1 MPPLPN
7 ISFGTDG
14 WRAIIGDDY
23 TFENVRAC
31 ATAVAL
37 DVLATGQQQRGV
49 AVGYDTR
56 FQSENFAQATAEVIA
71 SHNIPVHLSDL
82 PLPTPALSYAV
93 TTHNA
98 ACGVMITAS
107 HNPPEYNGFKVKS
120 QAGGSAPPEQ
130 VERIE
135 AHLAPFAERKGREQA
150 ERRSS
155 GVCPGT
161 GAGFP
166 PLVGEMSEGQRGP
179 KSQAPTCSPPTSHQL
194 ASLVDI
200 DSIKSAGINIAVDSM
215 HGSGAGIVATL
226 LEGGKTKVTEIR
238 SEINPAFPGMK
249 QPEPVDDNL
258 HPLIDLIN
266 NQDFDVG
273 LATDGDADRL
283 GVVAENGTYLTTLEV
298 FSMLFHHLKSRR
310 NLPGGAACT
319 ITMSS
324 MMDRL
329 AEHHSTDLY
338 RTPVG
343 FKFVGPAMLDNQC
356 VLGGEESGGYAFA
369 GHIPER
375 DGPLSALFFLESMAT
390 SGKTPTQLLDEIHQ
404 ITGPHTFRRIDI
416 QFTPDQRDRIAT
428 AVNGKAPTSLGGVE
442 VVTEDR
448 RDGVRLDLSDGGWA
462 VVSLSGTEPL
472 LRIYAEASSKE
483 LTRCNPERF
492 SGAFGRLAP
501 FAKRKGREQAKRC
514 ERGMPGAGRRG
525 SERRGCISNDR
536 LLSPCLNS
544 KRQPLNTTKLPSPQL
559 SSPWKPPTAP
569 SNQHPRQPRPEQHH
583 PRRQRRK
590 GIIQLISY
598 NKDFDQI
605 PNIRIQEPTLTA

>member
-14 WRAIIGDDY
+14 WRAIIAHDY

-37 DVLATGQQQRGV
+37 DVLATGHQQRGV
-49 AVGYDTR
+49 AISYDTR

-71 SHNIPVHLSDL
+71 SYGIPVHLSDL

-107 HNPPEYNGFKVKS
+107 HNPPEWNGFKVKS

-135 AHLAPFAERKGREQA
+135 AHLAPFAERSVHPYSPSSRRGLGGGPSPSRSVRGRERA
-150 ERRSS
+150 ERSS
-155 GVCPGT
+155 QGMPGAK
-161 GAGFP
+161 GAQIASTNM
-166 PLVGEMSEGQRGP
+166 L
-179 KSQAPTCSPPTSHQL
+179 SPYLDQL
-194 ASLVDI
+194 TSLVDI
-200 DSIKSAGINIAVDSM
+200 DAIKSAGIRVAVDSM

-226 LEGGKTKVTEIR
+226 LQGGKTQVTEIR
-238 SEINPAFPGMK
+238 SEINPAFPGMT

-273 LATDGDADRL
+273 VATDGDADRL

-329 AEHHSTDLY
+329 AEYHNTDLY

-428 AVNGKAPTSLGGVE
+428 ALSSDAPTSLGGLQVLN
-442 VVTEDR
+442 EDR
-448 RDGVRLDLSDGGWA
+448 RDGLRLNLQNNAWA
-462 VVSLSGTEPL
+462 VTRLSGTEPL
-472 LRIYAEASSKE
+472 LRIYAEASSEE
-483 LTRCNPERF
+483 L
-492 SGAFGRLAP
+492 
-501 FAKRKGREQAKRC
+501 REAVL
-514 ERGMPGAGRRG
+514 
-525 SERRGCISNDR
+525 NDFR
-536 LLSPCLNS
+536 THL
-544 KRQPLNTTKLPSPQL
+544 
-559 SSPWKPPTAP
+559 
-569 SNQHPRQPRPEQHH
+569 
-583 PRRQRRK
+583 
-590 GIIQLISY
+590 GV
-598 NKDFDQI
+598 
-605 PNIRIQEPTLTA
+605 

>member
-56 FQSENFAQATAEVIA
+56 FQSENFAQATAETIA
-71 SHNIPVHLSDL
+71 SHNIPVHLSDR

-135 AHLAPFAERKGREQA
+135 SHLAPFAERKGREPKGPTQ
-150 ERRSS
+150 ER
-155 GVCPGT
+155 GMPGDGGEVSPT
-161 GAGFP
+161 RGGNVRRTKGAQIASTNM
-166 PLVGEMSEGQRGP
+166 L
-179 KSQAPTCSPPTSHQL
+179 SPYLHQL

-200 DSIKSAGINIAVDSM
+200 DRIKSAGIKVAVDSM

-226 LEGGKTKVTEIR
+226 LQGGKTKITEIR

-249 QPEPVDDNL
+249 QPEPVEDNL
-258 HPLIDLIN
+258 EPLISLITDET
-266 NQDFDVG
+266 QGFPRSAGEMSEGQRGPSRFDVG
-273 LATDGDADRL
+273 VATDGDADRL

-343 FKFVGPAMLDNQC
+343 FKFVGPAMIDNQC

-390 SGKTPTQLLDEIHQ
+390 SGKTPTQLLEEIHQ

-416 QFTPDQRDRIAT
+416 QFTPDQRQRVSSALSSD
-428 AVNGKAPTSLGGVE
+428 APTSLGGLQVLN
-442 VVTEDR
+442 EDR
-448 RDGVRLDLSDGGWA
+448 RDGLRLDLQNNAWA
-462 VVSLSGTEPL
+462 VTRLSGTEPL
-472 LRIYAEASSKE
+472 VRIYAEAP
-483 LTRCNPERF
+483 T
-492 SGAFGRLAP
+492 
-501 FAKRKGREQAKRC
+501 EQQRDA
-514 ERGMPGAGRRG
+514 
-525 SERRGCISNDR
+525 ILNDLR
-536 LLSPCLNS
+536 VHLGP
-544 KRQPLNTTKLPSPQL
+544 
-559 SSPWKPPTAP
+559 
-569 SNQHPRQPRPEQHH
+569 
-583 PRRQRRK
+583 
-590 GIIQLISY
+590 
-598 NKDFDQI
+598 
-605 PNIRIQEPTLTA
+605 

>member
-37 DVLATGQQQRGV
+37 DVLATGHQQRGV
-49 AVGYDTR
+49 AIGYDTR
-56 FQSENFAQATAEVIA
+56 FQSENFAQTTAEVIA
-71 SHNIPVHLSDL
+71 SYGIPVHLSDL

-130 VERIE
+130 IERIE
-135 AHLAPFAERKGREQA
+135 SHLAPFAERKGRERS
-150 ERRSS
+150 ERGMPGDGG
-155 GVCPGT
+155 GVSPTRGGNVRRT
-161 GAGFP
+161 MGAQIASTNM
-166 PLVGEMSEGQRGP
+166 L
-179 KSQAPTCSPPTSHQL
+179 SPYLDQL
-194 ASLVDI
+194 TSLVDI
-200 DSIKSAGINIAVDSM
+200 NAIKSAGIRVAVDSM

-226 LEGGKTKVTEIR
+226 LEAGKTQITEIR

-283 GVVAENGTYLTTLEV
+283 GVVAENGTYITTLEV

-343 FKFVGPAMLDNQC
+343 FKFVGPAMIDNAC

-369 GHIPER
+369 GHVPER
-375 DGPLSALFFLESMAT
+375 DGPLSALFFLESMAM
-390 SGKTPTQLLDEIHQ
+390 SGKSPTQLLDEIHQ

-416 QFTPDQRDRIAT
+416 QFTPDQRDRIAS

-448 RDGVRLDLSDGGWA
+448 RDGLRLNLQNNAWA
-462 VVSLSGTEPL
+462 VTRLSGTEPL
-472 LRIYAEASSKE
+472 LRIYAEAQTE
-483 LTRCNPERF
+483 QLRDAILNDLRTH
-492 SGAFGRLAP
+492 LAV
-501 FAKRKGREQAKRC
+501 
-514 ERGMPGAGRRG
+514 
-525 SERRGCISNDR
+525 
-536 LLSPCLNS
+536 
-544 KRQPLNTTKLPSPQL
+544 
-559 SSPWKPPTAP
+559 
-569 SNQHPRQPRPEQHH
+569 
-583 PRRQRRK
+583 
-590 GIIQLISY
+590 
-598 NKDFDQI
+598 
-605 PNIRIQEPTLTA
+605 